1 MVLIVTVERCI
12 ATIYLLLVVTPTFG
26 YKRINDYSE
35 EDLDYDR
42 DFESYT
48 EDYEKFFVHQVPLNL
63 KGTVRKHFLVDTAL
77 TNPSKSMICSPV
89 SALLPLGKLAIGAQG
104 KCLNELL
111 SAIGIESLRKIR
123 KEFKPLIR
131 RLGSLSGVT
140 LTILSKIFVSKEVEL
155 KSKFRRRAKKIFNSA
170 VERVDFHDPTTAAK
184 EINGWVRDKTHN
196 KIPRIVLEN
205 EISPQTS
212 LVLVN
217 AVYFSGTWLN
227 TFKKIKVDKF
237 YAPSSVRSI
246 PFLTREGYYNYSKS
260 DDLDAQVVEIPYQG
274 EQASFV
280 VILPNSR
287 DGLPVLLHKLK
298 VAPEL
303 LTGAVSHLRSA
314 DLILTIPKFKTET
327 EIDLKVSY
335 EKLGITE
342 IFRTDKSGL
351 DKIVKEKQ
359 NIHVSKAKQKAI
371 IEVTEKGTEAAAASA
386 THVALSAKLNRI
398 IFRAN
403 HPFMY
408 IIKFQNEQIFSGIF
422 SY

>member
-1 MVLIVTVERCI
+1 MSRVTFPWYNQLDIVVGPR
-12 ATIYLLLVVTPTFG
+12 
-26 YKRINDYSE
+26 RINDYSE

-184 EINGWVRDKTHN
+184 EINGW
-196 KIPRIVLEN
+196 
-205 EISPQTS
+205 
-212 LVLVN
+212 
-217 AVYFSGTWLN
+217 GTWLN